1 MSESFFFNIIILLVS
16 ALILGE
22 VFRRI
27 KLPALVGYLIAG
39 VIIGP
44 SLLNI
49 VQPSESFK
57 VITDVAIFFL
67 MFLAGLHLRPE
78 EILKAG
84 KHSVILSVLAF
95 VIPFGAGAEVAYL
108 FGLPILTSLFVGL
121 ALAITA
127 IPVSAAVLME
137 FGILKSKMGT
147 TVITAGII
155 DDVLSLVVLAIIIQ
169 LSVNGIDEVNYNEI
183 GFSVVKIAAFISG
196 IFLIDIILKKPT
208 HWLPIKI
215 SSLSNKLKSREI
227 GFGILLI
234 SAFGISL
241 IAENVGLHFAIGS
254 FFAGLIIYK
263 EMIGKKNY
271 EKVSN
276 VFTTITF
283 GLLSPIF
290 FAIIGMQFRIQSIFD
305 SLPFFSVLL
314 ITAVVGKISGGF
326 IGAKIGG
333 FSNNESMT
341 IGHLVNNRGMIE
353 LVIATIG
360 LELGIIDITLFAIIV
375 AIGLITMIMAP
386 IMARV
391 SLSRSNT
398 SKPKEKFASHTNN
411 DI

>member
-1 MSESFFFNIIILLVS
+1 M
-16 ALILGE
+16 LGE
-22 VFRRI
+22 VFKRM
-27 KLPALVGYLIAG
+27 KLPALVGHLIAG

-44 SLLNI
+44 SLFNI
-49 VQPSESFK
+49 VQFSESFK
-57 VITDVAIFFL
+57 AITDVAVFFL

-84 KHSVILSVLAF
+84 KHSIILSVLAF

-137 FGILKSKMGT
+137 FGLLKSKMGI

-155 DDVLSLVVLAIIIQ
+155 DDVLALVVLAIIIQ
-169 LSVNGIDEVNYNEI
+169 LSVNGTDEVNYEEI
-183 GFSVVKIAAFISG
+183 GFSVVKIAAFIGG
-196 IFLIDIILKKPT
+196 IFLIDIILKKPI
-208 HWLPIKI
+208 HWVPIKI
-215 SSLSNKLKSREI
+215 SSLSSRLKSREI

-234 SAFGISL
+234 SAFGITL

-263 EMIGKKNY
+263 EMIGEKNFKKVN
-271 EKVSN
+271 N

-305 SLPFFSVLL
+305 SLPFFLVLL

-386 IMARV
+386 VMARV

-398 SKPKEKFASHTNN
+398 YKKSKEKFGSHTNN

>member
-1 MSESFFFNIIILLVS
+1 M
-16 ALILGE
+16 ILGE

-27 KLPALVGYLIAG
+27 KLPALVGHLLAG

-84 KHSVILSVLAF
+84 KGSIVLSVLAF

-108 FGLPILTSLFVGL
+108 FGLSVLTSLFVGL

-137 FGILKSKMGT
+137 FGLLKSKMGT

-169 LSVNGIDEVNYNEI
+169 LSVTGMEEINYVDI
-183 GFSVVKIAAFISG
+183 GFSTFKIAVFIGG
-196 IFLIDIILKKPT
+196 IFLLDIILKKRER
-208 HWLPIKI
+208 WLPTKI
-215 SSLSNKLKSREI
+215 SSLPDKLKSREA

-234 SAFGISL
+234 SAFGISW
-241 IAENVGLHFAIGS
+241 IGENVGLHFAIGS

-271 EKVSN
+271 EKVN
-276 VFTTITF
+276 NTFTTITF

-290 FAIIGMQFRIQSIFD
+290 FAFIGMQLLLQPVFD
-305 SLPFFSVLL
+305 KLLFFLALL
-314 ITAVVGKISGGF
+314 
-326 IGAKIGG
+326 
-333 FSNNESMT
+333 SNNESMT

-353 LVIATIG
+353 LVIAAIG
-360 LELGIIDITLFAIIV
+360 LELGIIDITLFGIIV
-375 AIGLITMIMAP
+375 AIGLITTIMSP
-386 IMARV
+386 VMARV
-391 SLSRSNT
+391 HLSRSNT
-398 SKPKEKFASHTNN
+398 YKSKEKFGGPTNN
-411 DI
+411 E

>member
-16 ALILGE
+16 AMILGE

-27 KLPALVGYLIAG
+27 KLPALVGHLLAG

-84 KHSVILSVLAF
+84 KHSIVLSVLAF

-137 FGILKSKMGT
+137 FGLLKSKMGT

-169 LSVNGIDEVNYNEI
+169 LSVTGMEEINYVDI
-183 GFSVVKIAAFISG
+183 GFSTFKIAAFIGG
-196 IFLIDIILKKPT
+196 IFLLDIILKKRER
-208 HWLPIKI
+208 WLPIKI
-215 SSLSNKLKSREI
+215 SSLSDKLKSREAS
-227 GFGILLI
+227 FGILLI
-234 SAFGISL
+234 SAFGITW

-271 EKVSN
+271 EKAN
-276 VFTTITF
+276 NTFTTITF

-290 FAIIGMQFRIQSIFD
+290 FAFIGMQLLIQPVFD
-305 SLPFFSVLL
+305 KLLFFLVLL
-314 ITAVVGKISGGF
+314 IAAVIGKISGGF

-341 IGHLVNNRGMIE
+341 IAHLVNNRGMIE
-353 LVIATIG
+353 LVIAAIG
-360 LELGIIDITLFAIIV
+360 LELGIIDVTLFGIIV
-375 AIGLITMIMAP
+375 AIGLITTIMSP
-386 IMARV
+386 VMARV
-391 SLSRSNT
+391 HLSRSNT
-398 SKPKEKFASHTNN
+398 YKSKEKFGGSTNN

>member
-1 MSESFFFNIIILLVS
+1 LAESFFFNIIILLVS

-22 VFRRI
+22 VFRRL
-27 KLPALVGYLIAG
+27 KLPALVGHLLAG

-44 SLLNI
+44 SLFNI
-49 VQPSESFK
+49 VQPTESFK

-95 VIPFGAGAEVAYL
+95 VIPFGVGAEVAYL
-108 FGLPILTSLFVGL
+108 FDLPILTSLFVGL

-137 FGILKSKMGT
+137 FGLLKSKMGT

-155 DDVLSLVVLAIIIQ
+155 DDVLSLMVLALIIQ
-169 LSVNGIDEVNYNEI
+169 LSVNGMEEINYVDI
-183 GFSVVKIAAFISG
+183 GFSMFKIVAFIVG
-196 IFLIDIILKKPT
+196 IFLVDIIIKKSMYR
-208 HWLPIKI
+208 LPNKF
-215 SSLSNKLKSREI
+215 SSLLNKLKSREAA
-227 GFGILLI
+227 FGILLI
-234 SAFGISL
+234 TAFGISL

-271 EKVSN
+271 EKVNN

-290 FAIIGMQFRIQSIFD
+290 FAFIGMQFHIQSILDKF
-305 SLPFFSVLL
+305 PFFLL
-314 ITAVVGKISGGF
+314 LLATAIGGKISGGF

-333 FSNNESMT
+333 FSNSESMT
-341 IGHLVNNRGMIE
+341 IAHLVNNRGMIE
-353 LVIATIG
+353 LVIAAIG

-375 AIGLITMIMAP
+375 AIGFITTIMAP
-386 IMARV
+386 VMARITLNRAD
-391 SLSRSNT
+391 SA
-398 SKPKEKFASHTNN
+398 KQKEKT
-411 DI
+411 D

>member
-22 VFRRI
+22 VFKRI
-27 KLPALVGYLIAG
+27 KLPSLVGYLLAG

-84 KHSVILSVLAF
+84 KCSVVLSVLAF
-95 VIPFGAGAEVAYL
+95 VIPFGAGAGIAYL
-108 FGLPILTSLFVGL
+108 FDLPILTSLFVGL

-127 IPVSAAVLME
+127 IPVSAVVLME
-137 FGILKSKMGT
+137 FGLLKSKMGT

-155 DDVLSLVVLAIIIQ
+155 DDVLALVVLAIIIQ
-169 LSVNGIDEVNYNEI
+169 LSVTGMEEINYIDI
-183 GFSVVKIAAFISG
+183 GFSTFKIAAFIGG
-196 IFLIDIILKKPT
+196 IFLLDIILKKRD
-208 HWLPIKI
+208 HWIPIKI
-215 SSLSNKLKSREI
+215 TSLSDKLKSREAS
-227 GFGILLI
+227 FGILLI
-234 SAFGISL
+234 SAFGITW

-263 EMIGKKNY
+263 EMIGKKNF
-271 EKVSN
+271 EKASN
-276 VFTTITF
+276 TFTTITF

-290 FAIIGMQFRIQSIFD
+290 FAFIGMQ
-305 SLPFFSVLL
+305 LL
-314 ITAVVGKISGGF
+314 IQPVFDKLLLFLALLIVAVVGKVSGGF

-353 LVIATIG
+353 LVIAAIG
-360 LELGIIDITLFAIIV
+360 LELGIIDVTLFGIIV
-375 AIGLITMIMAP
+375 AIGLITMIMSP
-386 IMARV
+386 VMARV
-391 SLSRSNT
+391 HLSRSNT
-398 SKPKEKFASHTNN
+398 YKSREKFGCPTNN
-411 DI
+411 E

>member
-16 ALILGE
+16 AMILGE

-27 KLPALVGYLIAG
+27 KLPALVGHLLAG

-84 KHSVILSVLAF
+84 KHSIVLSVLAF
-95 VIPFGAGAEVAYL
+95 IIPFGAGAEVAYL

-137 FGILKSKMGT
+137 FGLLKSKMGT

-169 LSVNGIDEVNYNEI
+169 LSVTGMEEINYVDI
-183 GFSVVKIAAFISG
+183 GFSTFKIAAFIGG
-196 IFLIDIILKKPT
+196 IFLLDIILKKRER
-208 HWLPIKI
+208 WLPIKI
-215 SSLSNKLKSREI
+215 SSLSDKLKSREAS
-227 GFGILLI
+227 FGILLI
-234 SAFGISL
+234 SAFGITW

-271 EKVSN
+271 EKVN
-276 VFTTITF
+276 NTFTTITF

-290 FAIIGMQFRIQSIFD
+290 FAFIGMQLLIQPVFD
-305 SLPFFSVLL
+305 KLLFFLVLL
-314 ITAVVGKISGGF
+314 IAAVIGKISGGF

-341 IGHLVNNRGMIE
+341 IAHLVNNRGMIE
-353 LVIATIG
+353 LVIAAIG
-360 LELGIIDITLFAIIV
+360 LELGIIDVTLFGIIV
-375 AIGLITMIMAP
+375 AIGLITTIMSP
-386 IMARV
+386 VMARV
-391 SLSRSNT
+391 HLSRSNT
-398 SKPKEKFASHTNN
+398 YKSKEKFGGSTNN

>member
-16 ALILGE
+16 AMILGE

-27 KLPALVGYLIAG
+27 KLPALVGHLLAG

-84 KHSVILSVLAF
+84 KYSIVLSVLAF

-137 FGILKSKMGT
+137 FGLLKSKMGT

-169 LSVNGIDEVNYNEI
+169 LSVTGMEEINYVDI
-183 GFSVVKIAAFISG
+183 GFSTFKIAAFIGG
-196 IFLIDIILKKPT
+196 IFLLDIILKKRER
-208 HWLPIKI
+208 WLPIKI
-215 SSLSNKLKSREI
+215 SSLSDKLKSREA

-234 SAFGISL
+234 SAFGISW

-263 EMIGKKNY
+263 EMIGEKDY
-271 EKVSN
+271 EKVN
-276 VFTTITF
+276 NTFTTITF

-290 FAIIGMQFRIQSIFD
+290 FAFIGMQLLLQPVFD
-305 SLPFFSVLL
+305 KLLLFLVLFL
-314 ITAVVGKISGGF
+314 VAIVGKVSGGF

-353 LVIATIG
+353 LVIAAIG
-360 LELGIIDITLFAIIV
+360 LELGIIDITLFGIIV
-375 AIGLITMIMAP
+375 AIGLITTIMSP
-386 IMARV
+386 VMARV
-391 SLSRSNT
+391 HLSRSNAYK
-398 SKPKEKFASHTNN
+398 SPKEPT
-411 DI
+411 

>member
-1 MSESFFFNIIILLVS
+1 MAESFFFNIIILLVS

-27 KLPALVGYLIAG
+27 KLPALVGHLLAG

-108 FGLPILTSLFVGL
+108 FGLPMLTSLFVGL

-137 FGILKSKMGT
+137 FGLLKSKMGT

-155 DDVLSLVVLAIIIQ
+155 DDVLSLVVLALIIQ
-169 LSVNGIDEVNYNEI
+169 LSVNGMEEINYVDI
-183 GFSVVKIAAFISG
+183 SFSTLKIAAFIGG
-196 IFLIDIILKKPT
+196 IFLLDIILKKPM

-215 SSLSNKLKSREI
+215 SSLSNKLKSREA

-271 EKVSN
+271 EKVN
-276 VFTTITF
+276 NTFTTITF

-290 FAIIGMQFRIQSIFD
+290 FAFIGMQIVLQPIFD
-305 SLPFFSVLL
+305 KLLFFLVLL
-314 ITAVVGKISGGF
+314 TAVVVGKISGGF

-353 LVIATIG
+353 LVIAAIG
-360 LELGIIDITLFAIIV
+360 LELGIIDITLFGIIV
-375 AIGLITMIMAP
+375 AIGFITTIMAP
-386 IMARV
+386 VMARIT
-391 SLSRSNT
+391 LARADLA
-398 SKPKEKFASHTNN
+398 KQKEKT
-411 DI
+411 D

>member
-1 MSESFFFNIIILLVS
+1 LAESFFFNIIILLVS
-16 ALILGE
+16 SLILCE
-22 VFRRI
+22 VFKI
-27 KLPALVGYLIAG
+27 LKLTARVGHIIAG

-44 SLLNI
+44 SLFNI
-49 VQPSESFK
+49 VQYSESFK

-67 MFLAGLHLRPE
+67 MFLAGLHLRPA

-95 VIPFGAGAEVAYL
+95 IIPFGAGAEVAYL
-108 FGLPILTSLFVGL
+108 FGLPMLTSLFIGL

-137 FGILKSKMGT
+137 FGLLKSKMGT

-155 DDVLSLVVLAIIIQ
+155 DDVLSLVILAIIIQ
-169 LSVNGIDEVNYNEI
+169 LSVNGVDQVNYNDV
-183 GFSVVKIAAFISG
+183 GFSVVKIAAFIGG
-196 IFLIDIILKKPT
+196 IFLIDIILKKQMR
-208 HWLPIKI
+208 WLPIKI
-215 SSLSNKLKSREI
+215 SSLVSRLKSREI

-263 EMIGKKNY
+263 EMIGEKNY
-271 EKVSN
+271 EKVN
-276 VFTTITF
+276 GVFTAITF

-305 SLPFFSVLL
+305 SLPLFLLLL
-314 ITAVVGKISGGF
+314 ITAIVGKISGGF

-353 LVIATIG
+353 LVIAAIG

-375 AIGLITMIMAP
+375 AIGFITTIMAP
-386 IMARV
+386 VMARV
-391 SLSRSNT
+391 TLSRSDT
-398 SKPKEKFASHTNN
+398 PVS
-411 DI
+411 

>member
-1 MSESFFFNIIILLVS
+1 
-16 ALILGE
+16 
-22 VFRRI
+22 
-27 KLPALVGYLIAG
+27 
-39 VIIGP
+39 
-44 SLLNI
+44 
-49 VQPSESFK
+49 

-137 FGILKSKMGT
+137 FGLLKSKMGT

-155 DDVLSLVVLAIIIQ
+155 DDVLSLVVLALIIQ
-169 LSVNGIDEVNYNEI
+169 LSVNGMEEINYVDI
-183 GFSVVKIAAFISG
+183 GFSTFKIVAFISG
-196 IFLIDIILKKPT
+196 IFLLDIILKKRMR
-208 HWLPIKI
+208 WLPIKI
-215 SSLSNKLKSREI
+215 SSLSNKLKSREAA
-227 GFGILLI
+227 FGILLI

-271 EKVSN
+271 EKVNN
-276 VFTTITF
+276 VFSTITF

-290 FAIIGMQFRIQSIFD
+290 FAFIGMQLHVQSIFD
-305 SLPFFSVLL
+305 KFPFFLILL
-314 ITAVVGKISGGF
+314 ATAIGGKISGGF

-353 LVIATIG
+353 LVIAAIG

-375 AIGLITMIMAP
+375 TIGFITTIMSP
-386 IMARV
+386 VMARV

-398 SKPKEKFASHTNN
+398 SKSKEKLGSHINN
-411 DI
+411 DT